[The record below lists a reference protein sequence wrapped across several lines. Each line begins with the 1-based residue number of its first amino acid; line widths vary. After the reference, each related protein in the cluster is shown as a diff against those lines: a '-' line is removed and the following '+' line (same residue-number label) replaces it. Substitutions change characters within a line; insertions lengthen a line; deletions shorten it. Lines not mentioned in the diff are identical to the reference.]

1 MGEIMAAL
9 SKSDLEAKLGNPA
22 EFVITNDN
30 RHLVTQWAVASGK
43 DPLDIHNRTNVEL
56 ANLYH
61 AEGGQ
66 ATDAGKMAAD
76 MFCKITSALMPFM
89 GAPIPVDMDALRA
102 IVADEVKTALASLPS
117 HKLDVT
123 GPKGTVTLEG
133 AMHALTPKVIK
144 VAALGDNIMLV
155 GPAGCGKTT
164 IGTHTAKALQ
174 LPFYITST
182 INDPHE
188 LLGFVDGHGKY
199 HDTPFRNAFEHGGV
213 WIADEIDAWD
223 AGALL
228 AANAALAN
236 GFANFPDN
244 HLPVHMH
251 ADFRMIATANTFGN
265 GADRVYVGRNEL
277 DAASLD
283 RFATINVDYDS
294 TLESLFA
301 NGNEVWLKRVLEIR
315 AAVVAKKIR
324 HVVSSRAI
332 LKGARA
338 LAAGL
343 DRDDVEEFYVFK
355 GMSKSDRDKIQ

>member
-1 MGEIMAAL
+1 MSAL
-9 SKSDLEAKLGNPA
+9 SKQDLEAKLGNA
-22 EFVITNDN
+22 SSFVITNEN

-43 DPLDIHNRTNVEL
+43 DPLDVHNRTNVEL
-56 ANLYH
+56 ANMYH
-61 AEGGQ
+61 AEAGQ
-66 ATDAGKMAAD
+66 ATDEGKLAAD
-76 MFCKITSALMPFM
+76 MFCKITSALMPLI
-89 GAPIPVDMDALRA
+89 GVPVDPDALRA
-102 IVADEVKTALASLPS
+102 MVAEEVKTALADLPNR
-117 HKLDVT
+117 KLDVT
-123 GPKGTVTLEG
+123 SPRGTVTLEA

-164 IGTHTAKALQ
+164 IGTHVAKALQ
-174 LPFYITST
+174 LPFYVTST

-188 LLGFVDGHGKY
+188 LLGFVNGHGKY
-199 HDTPFRNAFEHGGV
+199 HDTPFRNAFENGGV

-236 GFANFPDN
+236 GFANFPDS

-251 ADFRMIATANTFGN
+251 VDFRMIATANTFGN

-283 RFATINVDYDS
+283 RFATINVDYDA
-294 TLESLFA
+294 TLEAMFA
-301 NGNEVWLKRVLEIR
+301 QGNDSWLRRVLDIR

-338 LAAGL
+338 LAAGI

-355 GMSKSDRDKIQ
+355 GMSPSDRDKIK